1 MGALSFR
8 AMGEAHPPPQPD
20 ACGANLFGANDRRR
34 RGVGTL
40 VAVVALAVLVA
51 VALASCGG
59 SAPSTSVPAGV
70 DRSLPPSTYA
80 AQEAVLKAWI
90 AGERQFYAYM
100 DEPDAPVLRELAQGM
115 SAAEVFPNAQRY
127 ATGASLAS
135 ELSGL
140 QQMKEQHLIGPKTY
154 HLGTPRITRFSE
166 GQAVVSWCATDSG
179 TTTMAGAPGPL
190 TLDGGTGGA
199 RGITMFQIVGRAWKA
214 AGEHSVSVVKC

>member
-1 MGALSFR
+1 
-8 AMGEAHPPPQPD
+8 MGEAHPPPQPD

-115 SAAEVFPNAQRY
+115 SAAEVFPNAQKY

-154 HLGTPRITRFSE
+154 HLGTPRIVEFRGRSAT
-166 GQAVVSWCATDSG
+166 VSSCAYDSG
-179 TTTMAGAPGPL
+179 TTTSSGAPGPL
-190 TLDGGTGGA
+190 TLDGGPGGA
-199 RGITMFQIVGRAWKA
+199 HGIAEFVFQGGSWKA
-214 AGEHSVSVVKC
+214 RSGHSVSVSSC